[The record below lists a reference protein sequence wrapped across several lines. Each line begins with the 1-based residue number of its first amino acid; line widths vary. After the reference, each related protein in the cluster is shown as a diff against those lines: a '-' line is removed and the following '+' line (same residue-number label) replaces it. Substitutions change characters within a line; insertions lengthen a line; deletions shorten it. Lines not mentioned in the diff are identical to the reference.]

1 MTSVYL
7 FGVILAILLA
17 AVLIS
22 PFLERGE
29 AVGSGSEP
37 SDRLDL
43 ALDALREIEFEYQT
57 GKLGEEDYQSLR
69 SRYASD
75 AIAARDAGATG
86 VAGVAG
92 DPSRGAV
99 CCPVCEASLGAE
111 SRFCSRCGTEVAD

>member
-1 MTSVYL
+1 MTSVYV

-22 PFLERGE
+22 PFLERAD
-29 AVGSGSEP
+29 AVGSGSAP

-43 ALDALREIEFEYQT
+43 ALDALREIEFEYET

-75 AIAARDAGATG
+75 AIAARDAGASG
-86 VAGVAG
+86 AAG
-92 DPSRGAV
+92 DPSPGAG
-99 CCPVCEASLGAE
+99 CCPICEASLGAE

>member
-1 MTSVYL
+1 MTSVYV

-43 ALDALREIEFEYQT
+43 ALDALREIEFDYQT
-57 GKLGEEDYQSLR
+57 GKLGEEDYQLLR

-75 AIAARDAGATG
+75 AIAARDAGANG
-86 VAGVAG
+86 DQAAGAG
-92 DPSRGAV
+92 
-99 CCPVCEASLGAE
+99 CCPLCEASLGAE
-111 SRFCSRCGTEVAD
+111 SKFCSRCGTEVVD

>member
-1 MTSVYL
+1 MTSVYV

-29 AVGSGSEP
+29 AVGSGSAP
-37 SDRLDL
+37 TDRLDL

-75 AIAARDAGATG
+75 AIAARDAGA
-86 VAGVAG
+86 AGMAAVQS
-92 DPSRGAV
+92 PGAAL
-99 CCPVCEASLGAE
+99 CPVCEASLGSE